1 MVVAPLLRRAALVFN
16 SKTAPQTAASSPGIE
31 LMFNPTENAAIDIEH
46 SIEFFARVPHGG
58 LVAPPPPKPR
68 GGAAWGRGASRRARC
83 ALTTCIALS
92 KAEVER
98 KLATALI
105 IFLAC
110 SAVRVPPRRPA
121 PFRSCSCSS
130 PIRLDRVLSIAWRA
144 RGQCHRIYPLRDHL
158 PHLRHH
164 AISAPDTLVM
174 SYSRLRAPF
183 SAAQDRCRAGDS
195 DVPKSAQYT
204 FIQGP
209 DGIRRRANKSEVS
222 DAPEGARIFR
232 SDLN

>member
-1 MVVAPLLRRAALVFN
+1 MRRHRRSPAALVGEKSEPEGSVCVDHMHCSVQSGSRAETGDGSNYFLGLFRG
-16 SKTAPQTAASSPGIE
+16 SS
-31 LMFNPTENAAIDIEH
+31 
-46 SIEFFARVPHGG
+46 
-58 LVAPPPPKPR
+58 
-68 GGAAWGRGASRRARC
+68 
-83 ALTTCIALS
+83 
-92 KAEVER
+92 
-98 KLATALI
+98 
-105 IFLAC
+105 
-110 SAVRVPPRRPA
+110 PPRRPA

-195 DVPKSAQYT
+195 DVPESAQYT